1 MLRSDKDTA
10 MLAGM
15 AINWAQE
22 FGAIPVRSPHDLWA
36 LLTPEQKP
44 EEVEDAAITDAT
56 ILPVINQAGPSLL
69 CGLCVP
75 RCAWRHSTQ
84 PCSNLLSRIY
94 EVSNELLRLDRHDQG
109 RPKVCFTARRSQ
121 SLSRHVLV
129 ALCCPLR

>member
-36 LLTPEQKP
+36 PLTPEQKP
-44 EEVEDAAITDAT
+44 EEVEDAAITDTT

-75 RCAWRHSTQ
+75 RLCLAS
-84 PCSNLLSRIY
+84 
-94 EVSNELLRLDRHDQG
+94 LR
-109 RPKVCFTARRSQ
+109 P
-121 SLSRHVLV
+121 
-129 ALCCPLR
+129 ALQQFAEPHIRGLQRAASP